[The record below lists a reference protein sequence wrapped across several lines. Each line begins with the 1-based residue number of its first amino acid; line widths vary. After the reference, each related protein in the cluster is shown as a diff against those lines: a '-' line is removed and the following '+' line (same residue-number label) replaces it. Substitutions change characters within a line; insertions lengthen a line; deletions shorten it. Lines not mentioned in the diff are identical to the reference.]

1 MLTALPMLY
10 GSHKTKGNGSAQCH
24 AIHPATNTKG
34 DDMKEEEEGFIK
46 HAALIWQQDGCTVM
60 EARQKAWEEGPAG
73 YGERLERQFER
84 ELYDDAG

>member
-1 MLTALPMLY
+1 
-10 GSHKTKGNGSAQCH
+10 
-24 AIHPATNTKG
+24 
-34 DDMKEEEEGFIK
+34 MKEEEDGFIK

-84 ELYDDAG
+84 ELYGDAG